1 MDGTATETGMAGRLG
16 WYSAWNACQRPLEWG
31 GVADGGR
38 RPLLHDIPATFRN
51 PIARLLIAYERLA
64 AAGLPRREDVGLE
77 QLKDLLGWEFFAEW
91 LAPHSIVVRLSGSH
105 IDYVLGANVTGVNF
119 FDKYRADQRA
129 LYSRFYG
136 AIADQPCGGYT
147 VRGVVVGGT
156 ERFQYHSI
164 YLPLA
169 TRPNYVPIV
178 GAVAITDFAR
188 LGSGGKVGGAPDFQA
203 LSRLGVFDIGFGMPA
218 GAHEPVDIAA
228 VAAAIE
234 AAGNTSLD
242 QEALEGR
249 PLIGRPRSM
258 R

>member
-1 MDGTATETGMAGRLG
+1 M
-16 WYSAWNACQRPLEWG
+16 
-31 GVADGGR
+31 
-38 RPLLHDIPATFRN
+38 
-51 PIARLLIAYERLA
+51 AYERVRVA
-64 AAGLPRREDVGLE
+64 VGGVPRREDVGLE

-91 LAPHSIVVRLSGSH
+91 LAPHSIVVRLSGAH
-105 IDYVLGANVTGVNF
+105 IDYVLGSNVTGVNF

-136 AIADQPCGGYT
+136 AIADHPCGGYT

-178 GAVAITDFAR
+178 GAVAITDFTR
-188 LGSGGKVGGAPDFQA
+188 LAPAGKVGGAPDFQA
-203 LSRLGVFDIGFGMPA
+203 LSRLGVFDIGFGVPA
-218 GAHEPVDIAA
+218 GGLERIDIAA
-228 VAAAIE
+228 VAAGIE
-234 AAGNTSLD
+234 AAGDTTLD
-242 QEALEGR
+242 QEALEVR